1 LFEKIN
7 NMKKLLAVSFLVLV
21 AYQLVAQQ
29 VTKVVKDPSDTIV
42 LISGRKVVAMV
53 QGVTASRISYIPF
66 DQKAVKEMD
75 RKQVHKIYYR
85 NGRVEH
91 FNSLALQMIDEDS
104 WQTVI
109 LTDKKEDIEG
119 FFSLGQVDAQSS
131 PQARNA
137 RAAQRSADIR
147 LKKKAVNMG
156 GIVVFITKR
165 ESRGGYG
172 EIPTHSVEGVV
183 YGFEPPVE

>member
-1 LFEKIN
+1 
-7 NMKKLLAVSFLVLV
+7 MKKLITFLFLLTITFP
-21 AYQLVAQQ
+21 LVAQPAQ
-29 VTKVVKDPSDTIV
+29 AVKKEPTDTIM
-42 LISGRKVVAMV
+42 LISGRKVVAQV
-53 QGVTASRISYIPF
+53 QAVTANRVSYIPF
-66 DQKAVKEMD
+66 EQKEVKEMD
-75 RKQVHKIYYR
+75 RKQVHKIFYR

-91 FNSLALQMIDEDS
+91 FNTLALQMVDEDN

-109 LTDKKEDIEG
+109 ITDKKDDVEG
-119 FFSLGQVDAQSS
+119 FFALGQIDAQSS

-156 GIVVFITKR
+156 GIVIFITKR

-172 EIPTHSVEGVV
+172 EIPTHYVEGIV
-183 YGFEPPVE
+183 YGFEPPLE